1 MLGRRHSLVR
11 GLIVS
16 RTIST
21 RSFAVSAFAVAALAA
36 LQTSLASAAPP
47 PPSGTALFSSL
58 AKLPSY
64 HVSSRIVYVVNR
76 VAPVSIIFSEDVHGK
91 DYRLTYSAASGSTAT
106 VIYYVGGH
114 LYVGAGGTFVD
125 AGTQGKQEA
134 APLLASTLGYWTT
147 LVQTT
152 YNTHF
157 LRRVTV
163 DGRLAD
169 RYTVQW
175 GVSSP
180 GATGVG
186 GGSTRYA
193 NTIDVDVATHAL
205 LNATGSYKG
214 AYGGQ
219 SYSLTTSWTL
229 TRIGYVGP
237 ITVPSH

>member
-1 MLGRRHSLVR
+1 M
-11 GLIVS
+11 S
-16 RTIST
+16 RTISV

-36 LQTSLASAAPP
+36 LQTSPASAAPP
-47 PPSGTALFSSL
+47 PPGGTALFSSL

-64 HVSSRIVYVVNR
+64 HVSSRIVYVINKG
-76 VAPVSIIFSEDVHGK
+76 APVAVAFTEDVHGK
-91 DYRLTYSAASGSTAT
+91 DYRLTYSAASGSAAT

-114 LYVGAGGTFVD
+114 LYIGTGGTFID
-125 AGTQGKQEA
+125 AGAAGKQEA

-147 LVQTT
+147 LAQTT

-157 LRRVTV
+157 LSRVTV

-180 GATGVG
+180 GAASVG

-219 SYSLTTSWTL
+219 SYSLTTTWALSK
-229 TRIGYVGP
+229 IGAVGS
-237 ITVPSH
+237 ISVPGH